1 MELLFNWPVWI
12 VLSVCVVLVTRI
24 ALVNLL
30 NRKLSLRSS
39 FLVAYGL
46 FPLFLLTGFFLVGVS
61 GMQMY
66 GFDTD
71 DLGHWFG
78 FFILNFSPF
87 GLPLILGTPIVLL
100 LDFLR
105 KPWRQS

>member
-1 MELLFNWPVWI
+1 MAGPDFAVCLRRPGHEDCAGLLAK
-12 VLSVCVVLVTRI
+12 SKT
-24 ALVNLL
+24 
-30 NRKLSLRSS
+30 SLRLS

-46 FPLFLLTGFFLVGVS
+46 FPLFLFTGFFLVGVS
-61 GMQMY
+61 EMQMY
-66 GFDTD
+66 GFDAD
-71 DLGHWFG
+71 DPGHWFG
-78 FFILNFSPF
+78 FFILYFSPF